1 MILAMMV
8 VYVFALHL
16 IFNVFKWVNPTT
28 RNKIYVTVVG
38 LFLIYCILLVINVFQ
53 PMSTDL
59 RVFRYAVP
67 VSPLVAGQVD
77 EVPIEANV
85 PLEEGAVLFELDPT
99 PYEAQVELLEAQL
112 ELARLRLKQSRALAK
127 QKAGSVYE
135 VEAFRAQVKQL
146 EASLRAARFNLE
158 HTSVRA
164 PTSGHV
170 SDIALRP
177 GQVLGPGVPVMT
189 FVSDS
194 YVVGATF
201 RQEVINRIKPGDEA
215 EIALDTYP
223 GKTLAAKVT
232 LVDRDIPQGQVV
244 ASGRVVDTSRAPHG
258 FVFVNLELE
267 DDEGLTLAAGEAGA
281 ATVYTDG
288 GTAWIPERKVLFRW
302 YTWMNYIITEMD
314 IRGLRQ

>member
-38 LFLIYCILLVINVFQ
+38 LFFIYCILLVINVFQ

-67 VSPLVAGQVD
+67 VSPLVSGQVA

-85 PLEEGAVLFELDPT
+85 PLEEGAVLFEIDPT
-99 PYEAQVELLEAQL
+99 PYQAQVDLLEAQL

-215 EIALDTYP
+215 EVALDTY
-223 GKTLAAKVT
+223 
-232 LVDRDIPQGQVV
+232 RMNH
-244 ASGRVVDTSRAPHG
+244 SRYPST
-258 FVFVNLELE
+258 E
-267 DDEGLTLAAGEAGA
+267 EGLEALLQPPGRDRGYIEVIPRDSWDNEFQYRSPGQNGDYDLWSYGRDGQEGGEGLD
-281 ATVYTDG
+281 TDIG
-288 GTAWIPERKVLFRW
+288 NWQPE
-302 YTWMNYIITEMD
+302 
-314 IRGLRQ
+314 